1 MVLATSLMLLCGC
14 DDSLKLDH
22 GMGAIRPLVDLDPA
36 MVTSRSSR
44 AGNELSDITVDDLT
58 LSLTN
63 AQGET
68 LYSGTVTDF
77 DTSKGFA
84 VGDYTMTATY
94 GDPVSEGFELPAVYG
109 STDFTVSEGKTAT
122 PTIEATPSK
131 AMLTLRFDASLTDY
145 MEAMQ
150 AAVNTAGGSSVT
162 YTADETR
169 PVYITPGQTA
179 VSLSF
184 TKPNGKSGTVEIA
197 SFDAAVKTHYTL
209 LAKLGGDGFGTL
221 EGITVVYD
229 DLLEQEDITIDISD
243 EVLATPAPVMTA
255 EGFTPGQEVLIVE
268 GTAPADLKPV
278 ITVTARGGIAKALLT
293 TANCPSLTDAG
304 WPAQIDLCAATAAE
318 RAALE
323 GFGLKAPGLLGVS
336 DKMGL
341 LDLTEVIK
349 HIAARNSALPAS
361 TFTLAV
367 TDAAGKT
374 CDPVTFSVKVERL
387 ELSAAYSGIYN
398 GEETIDL
405 DITSNGQNLAESLN
419 VEFLN
424 ERGTWTPG
432 QVMSVTNARANY
444 VATVKVP
451 ADARRPLN
459 IRTSIA
465 SVQDQLTVPT
475 APVITFSANDVF
487 ATHAWI
493 TVKADDDST
502 LEIQASTDGGKNYT
516 AVSATKSGN
525 EYHLTG
531 LTGGTAYTLRASAS
545 GLPVALTTEATTQL
559 ANSDMNNG
567 WADGRTYTSSVFSCT
582 AQNMPSPWASI
593 NDRTVAGVSAGVRT
607 GTTNSTQKSTEARSG
622 NSAIL
627 YTVAYGVS
635 TAFNSPSK
643 IDVGELYLGYHDIV
657 IDEKTG
663 KVAYDNGP
671 VRGIE
676 FTSRPS
682 SLEFYYD
689 YYPYTTGE
697 KGTAEV
703 KVLDSAGAV
712 IASGSLQVAQSATY
726 PEHKW
731 IKASIPLTYSRSSK
745 KAAKIEVNFKSTNAA
760 SPDSN
765 KPTGKFGTGAAF
777 FIDDISLVY

>member
-1 MVLATSLMLLCGC
+1 MKKATSLGLGLGALMLALCGC
-14 DDSLKLDH
+14 DDSLKLDK
-22 GMGAIRPLVDLDPA
+22 GMGSISPLVDFDPS
-36 MVTSRSSR
+36 MVTSRSARS
-44 AGNELSDITVDDLT
+44 GSELSDVTVDDLT
-58 LSLTN
+58 LTLADS
-63 AQGET
+63 QGET
-68 LYSGTVTDF
+68 VFSGPVSDF
-77 DTSKGFA
+77 DTSKGF
-84 VGDYTMTATY
+84 VIGDYTMSASY
-94 GDPVSEGFELPAVYG
+94 GDPTAEGFELPAVYG
-109 STDFTVSEGKTAT
+109 SADFTVTEGKAAT
-122 PTIEATPSK
+122 PTISATPTK
-131 AMLTLRFDASLTDY
+131 AMLTLRFDASLTGY
-145 MEAMQ
+145 MDAMQ
-150 AAVNTAGGSSVT
+150 AAVNTAGGSSVK

-169 PVYITPGQTA
+169 PVYITPGQTS
-179 VSLSF
+179 VQLSF

-229 DLLEQEDITIDISD
+229 DLLEQEDVTIDISD

-255 EGFTPGQEVLIVE
+255 DGFTPGQEVLIVE

-318 RAALE
+318 RATLE

-387 ELSAAYSGIYN
+387 ELSAAYSGIYQ

-405 DITSNGQNLAESLN
+405 DITSNGQNLAESLK

-424 ERGTWTPG
+424 ERGTWTAG
-432 QVMSVTNARANY
+432 QVMSVTDARANY

-459 IRTSIA
+459 IRASIA
-465 SVQDQLTVPT
+465 SVQDELTVPT
-475 APVITFSANDVF
+475 APVITFAANDVF

-502 LEIQASTDGGKNYT
+502 LEIQASADGGKNYT

-545 GLPVALTTEATTQL
+545 GLPVALTTEASTQL
-559 ANSDMNNG
+559 PNGNMNDG
-567 WADGRTYTSSVFSCT
+567 WADGTTYKSSVGTFPCT
-582 AQNMPSPWASI
+582 ALNAPSPWATI
-593 NDRTVAGVSAGVRT
+593 NDHTAAGVSAGVRSS
-607 GTTNSTQKSTEARSG
+607 TTNSTQKSTEARSG
-622 NSAIL
+622 NSALL
-627 YTVAYGVS
+627 YTVAYSVS
-635 TAFNSPSK
+635 TAFDKPSK
-643 IDVGELYLGYHDIV
+643 IDVGELYVGSY
-657 IDEKTG
+657 T
-663 KVAYDNGP
+663 NGA

>member
-109 STDFTVSEGKTAT
+109 STDFTVSEGKTTT

-184 TKPNGKSGTVEIA
+184 TKPNGKSGNVEIA

-229 DLLEQEDITIDISD
+229 DLLEQEDVTIDISD

-475 APVITFSANDVF
+475 APVITFAANDVF

-545 GLPVALTTEATTQL
+545 GLPIALTTEATTQL

-567 WADGRTYTSSVFSCT
+567 WDLIKKAYSNYGYSKDMET
-582 AQNMPSPWASI
+582 APLPWATI
-593 NDRTVAGVSAGVRT
+593 NDVTCNAVKAVAPGGDSAI
-607 GTTNSTQKSTEARSG
+607 NSTQKSTMGRNGSNCAL
-622 NSAIL
+622 L
-627 YTVAYGVS
+627 YTVTYDCGTTLSS
-635 TAFNSPSK
+635 TSK
-643 IDVGELYLGYHDIV
+643 FALGELYLGSYN
-657 IDEKTG
+657 
-663 KVAYDNGP
+663 NGA
-671 VRGIE
+671 VRGIN
-676 FTSRPS
+676 FASRPS
-682 SLEFYYD
+682 ALKFWYNFYQSGKIAD
-689 YYPYTTGE
+689 
-697 KGTAEV
+697 KGYCEV
-703 KVLDSAGAV
+703 KVLDASGNV
-712 IASGSLQVAQSATY
+712 IASGTKECANTGSY
-726 PEHKW
+726 PNGTWTE
-731 IKASIPLTYSRSSK
+731 ASIPLTYARGAN
-745 KAAKIEVNFKSTNAA
+745 KAAKIEVNFKSSNVANASDA
-760 SPDSN
+760 INAN
-765 KPTGKFGTGAAF
+765 KGKATTSSAF